1 MLIWNVNKIL
11 PSWGFIFL
19 LLFGLLTL
27 SWSLCFAT
35 RHRDRF
41 PKKLQH
47 IFDLII
53 LISIVERRT
62 FSFNKY
68 SLTCLIS
75 PTKQTSFPTFSG
87 NIEAFTLGMLLIL
100 EVVDSTEFLLIFLYF
115 CRCFF
120 ICKYGRHGHMTW
132 MMDVSRQNWTRS
144 RESHAHRA
152 TNNILQGFIGFMECH
167 DCHRCCISII

>member
-1 MLIWNVNKIL
+1 M
-11 PSWGFIFL
+11 GFIFL

-27 SWSLCFAT
+27 SWNLCFAT

-41 PKKLQH
+41 QKKLQH

-75 PTKQTSFPTFSG
+75 PTKQTGFPTFFG

-120 ICKYGRHGHMTW
+120 ICKYGRHEWW
-132 MMDVSRQNWTRS
+132 MFRAKTELDPGKATRIARQITFYKD
-144 RESHAHRA
+144 
-152 TNNILQGFIGFMECH
+152 L
-167 DCHRCCISII
+167 

>member
-1 MLIWNVNKIL
+1 M
-11 PSWGFIFL
+11 GFIFL

-27 SWSLCFAT
+27 SWNLCFAT

-41 PKKLQH
+41 QKKLQH

-75 PTKQTSFPTFSG
+75 PTKQTGFPTFFG

-100 EVVDSTEFLLIFLYF
+100 EVVDSTEFLLIFLSMFLYLQ
-115 CRCFF
+115 
-120 ICKYGRHGHMTW
+120 IWTTW